1 MLFALK
7 GFTSSSLENAGKV
20 LIILFYAASLH
31 GFAFRFDVE
40 FSGAAASPT
49 DDHATPLHNENQ
61 PMDGTPRKKRSN
73 TNETWCF
80 PLLPRTLQHI
90 GNRYSIYIKLLFHFQ
105 VAE

>member
-49 DDHATPLHNENQ
+49 DDHATPLHNGNQ
-61 PMDGTPRKKRSN
+61 QMDGTPRKKRSN
-73 TNETWCF
+73 TNKALVLSTAPEDHPTHW
-80 PLLPRTLQHI
+80 QQVH
-90 GNRYSIYIKLLFHFQ
+90 YIH
-105 VAE
+105 